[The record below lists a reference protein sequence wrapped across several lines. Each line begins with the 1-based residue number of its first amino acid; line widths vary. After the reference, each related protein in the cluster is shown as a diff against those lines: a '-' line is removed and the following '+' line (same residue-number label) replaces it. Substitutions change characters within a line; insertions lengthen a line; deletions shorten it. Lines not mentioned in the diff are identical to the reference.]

1 MSGIKYKLSLTGIC
15 KVAVLIKILA
25 GCSNVSRVQFR
36 ESASPELNSAESEE
50 QIESDEG
57 SEELEQNPNPSP
69 TPTPSSAAN
78 VTSTPAPSNS
88 SVPPAPTPT
97 PTPTLPP
104 VVSLRSCA
112 DVKSH
117 SEVPTDGE
125 YTIDID
131 GDSGTKVPF
140 KVYCAGM
147 QTATPLEYLSLLKT
161 KANGHSQLNYS
172 KSATG
177 GTCTATA
184 DYYLYVEKV
193 RFNLTSLEVDI
204 TDKTF
209 TSDSGNKASHA
220 SCPGYPA
227 TYWGSVHNCKASYDA
242 SSVSVIDLSG
252 LPFKIATTQQ
262 WSDNWR
268 PSQSYRPGGTATV
281 ASDRKSAT
289 ITGGGYCGGR
299 SPIDNKIKLI
309 FD

>member
-1 MSGIKYKLSLTGIC
+1 MLS
-15 KVAVLIKILA
+15 KVIHYNRIALSFIVVILMLLE

-36 ESASPELNSAESEE
+36 GSPAEEPNSAEAEE
-50 QIESDEG
+50 QTENDDE
-57 SEELEQNPNPSP
+57 PDTANPSSTP
-69 TPTPSSAAN
+69 VATTSPSTSPSTAAATPTP
-78 VTSTPAPSNS
+78 V
-88 SVPPAPTPT
+88 PTP
-97 PTPTLPP
+97 PP

-112 DVKSH
+112 DVKAH

-125 YTIDID
+125 YTIDLD
-131 GDSGTKVPF
+131 GDSGSKVPF
-140 KVYCAGM
+140 KIYCVGM
-147 QTATPLEYLSLLKT
+147 QTASPVEYLSLLKT
-161 KANGHSQLNYS
+161 KAQGFSQLNYS

-177 GTCTATA
+177 GTCTAAA

-193 RFNLTSLEVDI
+193 RFNLSSLEVDI

-209 TSDSGNKASHA
+209 TSDSGNKTAHT

-242 SSVSVIDLSG
+242 SSVSVIDLTG
-252 LPFKIATTQQ
+252 LPFKIAADQQ
-262 WSDNWR
+262 WSDSWR

-299 SPIDNKIKLI
+299 SPIDNKVKLV